1 MSLLLLLAV
10 AVVVAEAV
18 SMAREDSRLELL
30 QGSGLLRK
38 LELRQPSI
46 RCPYHSLKI
55 GPPRSFLPLLSGL
68 RIRGRPSSIRY

>member
-38 LELRQPSI
+38 LELRQP
-46 RCPYHSLKI
+46 
-55 GPPRSFLPLLSGL
+55 
-68 RIRGRPSSIRY
+68 